1 MIDLRCG
8 FRYFLYILMQLYMV
22 VSFELQAGVFA
33 TRSALFLSDHRRRVS
48 YIYIYIY
55 ILMLSKSSAKA
66 IWDLCRPASF
76 ETSWSRFFVQCKLLL
91 WEWNRTSMQ
100 LRGTPH
106 ELRSWIVDHDEYVSD
121 TARLWVSRV
130 FVWAGQAHDQDCAW
144 WVATN
149 QSKNYVEHI

>member
-55 ILMLSKSSAKA
+55 TYTDAVEILGEG
-66 IWDLCRPASF
+66 DLRPLQA
-76 ETSWSRFFVQCKLLL
+76 C
-91 WEWNRTSMQ
+91 
-100 LRGTPH
+100 
-106 ELRSWIVDHDEYVSD
+106 
-121 TARLWVSRV
+121 V
-130 FVWAGQAHDQDCAW
+130 F
-144 WVATN
+144 
-149 QSKNYVEHI
+149 